1 MNEIKK
7 IEAQIWAINKRLDEI
22 QDKSSQNYFKAKN
35 KIKTLKEKHSILL
48 NKYNWDQ
55 FLSK

>member
-1 MNEIKK
+1 MKEIKK
-7 IEAQIWAINKRLDEI
+7 LEAQIRAINKRLDEL
-22 QDKSSQNYFKAKN
+22 QLKNEKGYYKAKN

-48 NKYNWDQ
+48 NKYSWDQ